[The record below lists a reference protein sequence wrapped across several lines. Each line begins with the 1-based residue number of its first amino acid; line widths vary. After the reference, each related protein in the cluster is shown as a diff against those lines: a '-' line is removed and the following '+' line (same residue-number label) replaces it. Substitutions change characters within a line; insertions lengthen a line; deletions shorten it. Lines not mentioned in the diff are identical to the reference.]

1 MLPDQ
6 WPLVALEPTKEQFK
20 TVKSSFKVAMSNTY
34 FAPRMRD
41 VLLVMPT
48 GGEQVALFSAHGRGA
63 SWDDTRGQSTY
74 GFHGRSGY
82 KAPVAGTASRTDP
95 LRPLSS
101 GFAYRV
107 PEVSRRGT

>member
-48 GGEQVALFSAHGRGA
+48 GGEQVALFSAHGRA
-63 SWDDTRGQSTY
+63 
-74 GFHGRSGY
+74 GRPGIPCGGDECLDGVLHHSG
-82 KAPVAGTASRTDP
+82 
-95 LRPLSS
+95 
-101 GFAYRV
+101 
-107 PEVSRRGT
+107 